1 MGDFYTHVVAIDDDS
16 IGTAPEST
24 GVRRV
29 GDSVS
34 SFLQVESG
42 ASRRVTDARRGGF
55 TDGEI
60 HKVACSLCSMSRGSR
75 RASLAKM
82 SAPLRRR
89 LLAEG
94 KRIQSVVADSFI
106 EYTPEVCWAINDIIE
121 NDSSAGYDILKS
133 KYRSLPPEVKTF
145 YDEFLK
151 NRYSPAAVRAQ
162 EMLGPYRLVQD
173 DARVEAFLEGGS
185 AQEGALDDV
194 VEAASVSGE
203 ELYDT
208 TQEKLDEL
216 GERAQSAAMTF
227 IEEVSNIYEEG
238 IADVVSA
245 QTLATAEEATE
256 DVLAAPVPE
265 EDVAALPDPNV
276 DDVDAGASSEV
287 QDSASSSSKPVADDD
302 EEDDDSVLS
311 DNVHTLE
318 VFFRSDL
325 EKSFSDSD
333 LAANFGLSVA
343 VERKFFDLVSGVY
356 RFFESLSA
364 IDASKFSVKDVSWR
378 CFEILTNVQGSFV
391 TTGYGFRLGDDL
403 VELQLFPNDRLSSL
417 TYKAEGSRA
426 KIPNL
431 YFASLDTTNTIR
443 TALLKVLDDVGLD
456 ADEASLL
463 KSSARDLLSSVVSDS
478 DLSPSPATSSIQ
490 AAPVVEGAS
499 SQAVPSVPVNV
510 GTAVQVSYLGNVYSG
525 VITSVGNGVAVIEG
539 LPFEYFSLRQAEGAF
554 TGSDDD
560 VTFALADVIPV
571 QIIEETSVAPS
582 TNDAEVIM
590 ASEDVV
596 EGDDAPASA
605 PDAIPVMEDEIIE
618 DSASEES
625 SKLMG
630 RILNAYLDRGA
641 ADEFDVYLTDDKSG
655 GPRLHIECDDDSLHA
670 SIFYRGNRGW
680 NKVYTFESDD
690 AAIEAVEELTDDVLA
705 KLPGVMAE
713 PVDASALLFDS
724 VRDDVDPAVVS
735 EFESVVG
742 PEILDDVAPL
752 IHVVHTTED
761 DVVRRSVWSSLKSI
775 AEDIILDFGDTL
787 NGLSVGDI
795 LSIFNSHK
803 FSMPWGT
810 VVDSVVSDAAVNFTV
825 DQIMTALR
833 NEVDIANADDSV
845 SIVFDDGDGLGDVF
859 VFTTP
864 SGSVV
869 VDAAEAVAY
878 LSDHLAEFKD
888 AISNSYDDIS
898 KALASAGFPT
908 GEVPVEDAEGD
919 VSTEVVV
926 EDAPHAVGESSD
938 PAAIAWDAVAL
949 VLKDWGLAN
958 CFTLAQMPDQTHL
971 VSAAEAL
978 ASALSSDTRLE
989 TRLDASVP
997 RILCKD
1003 QRFIDIKADGV
1014 YVGTTLFVYQTADD
1028 AIVTFASSM
1037 SNAAVQLA
1045 HKIYDTAVAA
1055 VAAEAAKAEAEAEVA
1070 NELSEEEEI
1079 ALLQDSLETVRSK
1092 ADWKD
1097 RPWAQHASFLQKYP
1111 RLRMVIDD
1119 ESILSDAAKQEVL
1132 RSIENE
1138 ISEALKSKNILI
1150 EDSASL
1156 AIDPD
1161 KVKDSAPNTL
1171 DIPHTASTY
1180 HRVRNTRKVLDSV
1193 LSVASEIMGERI
1205 SAANYKSLCKSS
1217 SKAAKAKVQR
1227 VVDTAVVMNELDLI
1241 CPDLYKRK
1249 LTDSYWV
1256 CDNAS
1261 HVSDSFKLDAA
1272 FAAGHGCLVSN
1283 APLDADVVADR
1294 EVSSFKL
1301 KNGSELHVVLI

>member
-185 AQEGALDDV
+185 TQEGALDEV
-194 VEAASVSGE
+194 IEEASVSGE
-203 ELYDT
+203 ELYET

-238 IADVVSA
+238 ISDVVSA
-245 QTLATAEEATE
+245 QTLASAEEATE
-256 DVLAAPVPE
+256 DVLEAPIPE
-265 EDVAALPDPNV
+265 EDVDALPDPNV
-276 DDVDAGASSEV
+276 DDTDAGASSEV
-287 QDSASSSSKPVADDD
+287 QDSAASPEFVVHGTIDPVDDPDWESKSKATDWDAVDIARYVQRQEFLGPLGKKDAKGRDLYGLRYYSPNGRNSSVAELIFKDYSRLLDHAKTASSSKPVADDID
-302 EEDDDSVLS
+302 
-311 DNVHTLE
+311 
-318 VFFRSDL
+318 
-325 EKSFSDSD
+325 D
-333 LAANFGLSVA
+333 LALAS
-343 VERKFFDLVSGVY
+343 E
-356 RFFESLSA
+356 LSA
-364 IDASKFSVKDVSWR
+364 
-378 CFEILTNVQGSFV
+378 QP
-391 TTGYGFRLGDDL
+391 
-403 VELQLFPNDRLSSL
+403 Q
-417 TYKAEGSRA
+417 
-426 KIPNL
+426 
-431 YFASLDTTNTIR
+431 
-443 TALLKVLDDVGLD
+443 
-456 ADEASLL
+456 
-463 KSSARDLLSSVVSDS
+463 
-478 DLSPSPATSSIQ
+478 PAAQ
-490 AAPVVEGAS
+490 AAPVVEGAM

-510 GTAVQVSYLGNVYSG
+510 GTTVQVSYLGNVYSG

-571 QIIEETSVAPS
+571 QVVEEASVAPS
-582 TNDAEVIM
+582 SNDADVIM
-590 ASEDVV
+590 ASEGVV
-596 EGDDAPASA
+596 EGDDVPTSASEE
-605 PDAIPVMEDEIIE
+605 IQVTEDEIIE

-655 GPRLHIECDDDSLHA
+655 GPRLHIECGDDSLHA

-680 NKVYTFESDD
+680 NKVYMFESDD

-705 KLPGVMAE
+705 KLPGVMVE

-742 PEILDDVAPL
+742 PEILNDVAPL

-803 FSMPWGT
+803 FSTPWGT
-810 VVDSVVSDAAVNFTV
+810 VVDSAVSDAAVNFTV
-825 DQIMTALR
+825 DQIMTALV
-833 NEVDIANADDSV
+833 EGVDIANEDDSV
-845 SIVFDDGDGLGDVF
+845 SIIYDPGAGLGATF
-859 VFTTP
+859 VFSTP

-869 VDAAEAVAY
+869 RRSWAAVAY

-898 KALASAGFPT
+898 KALASAGSPT

-926 EDAPHAVGESSD
+926 EDAPHAVGETSD
-938 PAAIAWDAVAL
+938 PADIDWAAVAS
-949 VLKDWGLAN
+949 VLEDWGLAN
-958 CFTLAQMPDQTHL
+958 CFTLAQTPDQSHL

-978 ASALSSDTRLE
+978 ASTLSSDTRLE

-1028 AIVTFASSM
+1028 AIATFASTM

-1045 HKIYDTAVAA
+1045 HKIYDTAVFD
-1055 VAAEAAKAEAEAEVA
+1055 VAAEVA

-1261 HVSDSFKLDAA
+1261 RVSDSFKLDAS

>member
-185 AQEGALDDV
+185 TQEGALDEV
-194 VEAASVSGE
+194 IEAASVSGE
-203 ELYDT
+203 ELYET

-245 QTLATAEEATE
+245 QTLASAEEATE
-256 DVLAAPVPE
+256 DVLEAPIPE
-265 EDVAALPDPNV
+265 EDVDALPDPNV
-276 DDVDAGASSEV
+276 DDTDAGASSEV
-287 QDSASSSSKPVADDD
+287 QDSAASPEFVVHGTIDPVDDPDWASKSKATNWDIVDLASYTQRQEFLGSLGKKDAKGRDLYGLRYYSPNGRNSSVAELIFEDYSRLLDRAKAASSSKPVADDVD
-302 EEDDDSVLS
+302 
-311 DNVHTLE
+311 
-318 VFFRSDL
+318 
-325 EKSFSDSD
+325 
-333 LAANFGLSVA
+333 GLV
-343 VERKFFDLVSGVY
+343 LVS
-356 RFFESLSA
+356 ELSA
-364 IDASKFSVKDVSWR
+364 QP
-378 CFEILTNVQGSFV
+378 L
-391 TTGYGFRLGDDL
+391 
-403 VELQLFPNDRLSSL
+403 
-417 TYKAEGSRA
+417 
-426 KIPNL
+426 
-431 YFASLDTTNTIR
+431 
-443 TALLKVLDDVGLD
+443 
-456 ADEASLL
+456 
-463 KSSARDLLSSVVSDS
+463 
-478 DLSPSPATSSIQ
+478 PAAQ
-490 AAPVVEGAS
+490 AAPVVEGAM

-510 GTAVQVSYLGNVYSG
+510 GTAVQVSYLGNVYPG

-571 QIIEETSVAPS
+571 QIVEETSVAPS
-582 TNDAEVIM
+582 SNDAEVIM

-596 EGDDAPASA
+596 EGDEVPTSASEE
-605 PDAIPVMEDEIIE
+605 IQVTEDEIIE

-641 ADEFDVYLTDDKSG
+641 AGEFDVYLTDDKSG
-655 GPRLHIECDDDSLHA
+655 GPRLHIECGDDSLHA
-670 SIFYRGNRGW
+670 SIFYHGNRGW

-705 KLPGVMAE
+705 KLPGVMSE

-724 VRDDVDPAVVS
+724 VCDDVDPAVVS

-742 PEILDDVAPL
+742 PEILNDVAPL

-803 FSMPWGT
+803 FSTPWGT
-810 VVDSVVSDAAVNFTV
+810 VVDSAVSDAAVNFTV
-825 DQIMTALR
+825 DQIMTALV
-833 NEVDIANADDSV
+833 EGVDIANEDDSV
-845 SIVFDDGDGLGDVF
+845 SIIYDPGAGLGATF
-859 VFTTP
+859 VFSTP

-869 VDAAEAVAY
+869 RRSWAAVAY

-898 KALASAGFPT
+898 KALASAGSPT

-926 EDAPHAVGESSD
+926 EDAPHAVGETSD
-938 PAAIAWDAVAL
+938 PAAIDWSAVAL

-958 CFTLAQMPDQTHL
+958 CFTLAQTPDQTHL

-1045 HKIYDTAVAA
+1045 HKIYDATATAI
-1055 VAAEAAKAEAEAEVA
+1055 AAEVV
-1070 NELSEEEEI
+1070 NDLSEEEEI

-1261 HVSDSFKLDAA
+1261 RVSDSFKLNAS

-1301 KNGSELHVVLI
+1301 KNGSELHVVLV

>member
-185 AQEGALDDV
+185 TQEGALDEV
-194 VEAASVSGE
+194 IEEASVSGE
-203 ELYDT
+203 ELYET

-238 IADVVSA
+238 ISDVVSA
-245 QTLATAEEATE
+245 QTLASAEEAAE
-256 DVLAAPVPE
+256 DVLEAPIPE
-265 EDVAALPDPNV
+265 EDVDALPDPNV
-276 DDVDAGASSEV
+276 DDTDAGASSEV
-287 QDSASSSSKPVADDD
+287 QDSAASSSKPVADDD
-302 EEDDDSVLS
+302 DDEWDDSVLS
-311 DNVHTLE
+311 DNVHILE

-333 LAANFGLSVA
+333 LATNFGLSTA
-343 VERKFFDLVSGVY
+343 VEHKFFDLVSGVY

-364 IDASKFSVKDVSWR
+364 IDDSKFSVEDVSWR
-378 CFEILTNVQGSFV
+378 CFEILTNVRGSFV
-391 TTGYGFRLGDDL
+391 TTGYGFRLEDDL

-431 YFASLDTTNTIR
+431 YFASLDTTNAIR

-478 DLSPSPATSSIQ
+478 DLSPTPAASSIQ

-510 GTAVQVSYLGNVYSG
+510 GTAVQVSYFGNVYSG
-525 VITSVGNGVAVIEG
+525 VITSVGDGVAVIEG

-571 QIIEETSVAPS
+571 QIVEEMSVAPS
-582 TNDAEVIM
+582 SNDADVIM

-596 EGDDAPASA
+596 EGDDAPAGA
-605 PDAIPVMEDEIIE
+605 PEEIEVTEDEIIE
-618 DSASEES
+618 DSVTEES

-655 GPRLHIECDDDSLHA
+655 GPRLHIECGDDSLHA

-724 VRDDVDPAVVS
+724 VRDDADPAVVS

-742 PEILDDVAPL
+742 PEILNDVAPL

-803 FSMPWGT
+803 FSTPWGT
-810 VVDSVVSDAAVNFTV
+810 VVDSAVSDAAVNFTV

-833 NEVDIANADDSV
+833 NGVDIANADDSV

-859 VFTTP
+859 VFTLP

-869 VDAAEAVAY
+869 KDGAEAVAY

-888 AISNSYDDIS
+888 AISKSDDDIS
-898 KALASAGFPT
+898 KALASAGSPT
-908 GEVPVEDAEGD
+908 GEVPMEDAEGD

-926 EDAPHAVGESSD
+926 EDAPNAVGETSD
-938 PAAIAWDAVAL
+938 PAAIDWSAVAL

-958 CFTLAQMPDQTHL
+958 CFTLAQTPDQTHL

-1045 HKIYDTAVAA
+1045 HKIYDATATATD
-1055 VAAEAAKAEAEAEVA
+1055 VAAEVV
-1070 NELSEEEEI
+1070 NDLSEEEEI

-1261 HVSDSFKLDAA
+1261 RVSDSFKLNAS

-1301 KNGSELHVVLI
+1301 KNGSELHVVLV

>member
-185 AQEGALDDV
+185 TQEGALDEV
-194 VEAASVSGE
+194 IEEASVSGE
-203 ELYDT
+203 ELYET

-238 IADVVSA
+238 ISDVVSA
-245 QTLATAEEATE
+245 QTLASAEEATE
-256 DVLAAPVPE
+256 DVLEAPIPE
-265 EDVAALPDPNV
+265 EDVDALPDPNV
-276 DDVDAGASSEV
+276 DDTDAGASSEV
-287 QDSASSSSKPVADDD
+287 QDSAASPEFVVHGTIDPVDDPDWESKSKATDWDAVDIARYVQRQEFLGPLGKKDAKGRDLYGLRYYSPNGRNSSVAELIFKDYSRLLDHAKTASSSKPVADDID
-302 EEDDDSVLS
+302 
-311 DNVHTLE
+311 
-318 VFFRSDL
+318 
-325 EKSFSDSD
+325 D
-333 LAANFGLSVA
+333 LALAS
-343 VERKFFDLVSGVY
+343 E
-356 RFFESLSA
+356 LSA
-364 IDASKFSVKDVSWR
+364 
-378 CFEILTNVQGSFV
+378 QP
-391 TTGYGFRLGDDL
+391 
-403 VELQLFPNDRLSSL
+403 Q
-417 TYKAEGSRA
+417 
-426 KIPNL
+426 
-431 YFASLDTTNTIR
+431 
-443 TALLKVLDDVGLD
+443 
-456 ADEASLL
+456 
-463 KSSARDLLSSVVSDS
+463 
-478 DLSPSPATSSIQ
+478 PAAQAIQ

-510 GTAVQVSYLGNVYSG
+510 GTAVQVSYLGNVYPG

-582 TNDAEVIM
+582 SNDADVIM

-596 EGDDAPASA
+596 EGDDVPTSA
-605 PDAIPVMEDEIIE
+605 PEEIQATEDVIIE

-655 GPRLHIECDDDSLHA
+655 GPRLHIECGDDSLYA
-670 SIFYRGNRGW
+670 SIFHRGNRGW

-690 AAIEAVEELTDDVLA
+690 AAIAAVEELTDDVLA

-742 PEILDDVAPL
+742 PEILNDVAPL

-787 NGLSVGDI
+787 GGLSVGDI

-803 FSMPWGT
+803 FSTPWGA
-810 VVDSVVSDAAVNFTV
+810 VVDSAVSDAAVNFTV

-833 NEVDIANADDSV
+833 NGVDIANADDSV

-869 VDAAEAVAY
+869 KDGSEAVAY

-898 KALASAGFPT
+898 KALASAGSPT

-919 VSTEVVV
+919 VSPEVVV
-926 EDAPHAVGESSD
+926 EDAPHAVDETSD
-938 PAAIAWDAVAL
+938 PAAIDWGAVAL

-958 CFTLAQMPDQTHL
+958 CFTLAQTPDQTHL
-971 VSAAEAL
+971 VSAAEVL

-1028 AIVTFASSM
+1028 AIATFASTM

-1045 HKIYDTAVAA
+1045 HKIYDATASD
-1055 VAAEAAKAEAEAEVA
+1055 VAAEVVP
-1070 NELSEEEEI
+1070 ELSEEEEI

-1261 HVSDSFKLDAA
+1261 RVSDSFKLDAS

>member
-60 HKVACSLCSMSRGSR
+60 HKGACSLCSMSRGSR
-75 RASLAKM
+75 RASLARM

-185 AQEGALDDV
+185 TQEGALDEV
-194 VEAASVSGE
+194 IEAASVSGE
-203 ELYDT
+203 ELYET

-245 QTLATAEEATE
+245 QTLASAEEATE
-256 DVLAAPVPE
+256 DVLEAPIPE
-265 EDVAALPDPNV
+265 EDVDALPDPNV
-276 DDVDAGASSEV
+276 DDTDAGASSEV
-287 QDSASSSSKPVADDD
+287 QDSAASPEFVVHGTIDPVDDPDWESKSKATDWDAVDIARYVQRQEFLGPLGKKDAKGRDLYGLRYYSPNGRNSSVAELIFKDYSRLLDHAKTASSSKPVADDID
-302 EEDDDSVLS
+302 
-311 DNVHTLE
+311 
-318 VFFRSDL
+318 
-325 EKSFSDSD
+325 D
-333 LAANFGLSVA
+333 LALAS
-343 VERKFFDLVSGVY
+343 E
-356 RFFESLSA
+356 LSA
-364 IDASKFSVKDVSWR
+364 
-378 CFEILTNVQGSFV
+378 QP
-391 TTGYGFRLGDDL
+391 
-403 VELQLFPNDRLSSL
+403 Q
-417 TYKAEGSRA
+417 
-426 KIPNL
+426 
-431 YFASLDTTNTIR
+431 
-443 TALLKVLDDVGLD
+443 
-456 ADEASLL
+456 
-463 KSSARDLLSSVVSDS
+463 
-478 DLSPSPATSSIQ
+478 PAAQAIQ

-510 GTAVQVSYLGNVYSG
+510 GTAVQVSYLGNVYPG

-582 TNDAEVIM
+582 SNDADVIM

-596 EGDDAPASA
+596 EGDDVPTSA
-605 PDAIPVMEDEIIE
+605 PEEIQATEDVIIE

-655 GPRLHIECDDDSLHA
+655 GPRLHIECGDDSLYA
-670 SIFYRGNRGW
+670 SIFHRGNRGW

-690 AAIEAVEELTDDVLA
+690 AAIAAVEELTDDVLA

-742 PEILDDVAPL
+742 PEILNDVAPL

-787 NGLSVGDI
+787 GGLSVGDI

-803 FSMPWGT
+803 FSTPWGA
-810 VVDSVVSDAAVNFTV
+810 VVDSAVSDAAVNFTV

-833 NEVDIANADDSV
+833 NGVDIANADDSV

-869 VDAAEAVAY
+869 KDGSEAVAY

-898 KALASAGFPT
+898 KALASAGSPT
-908 GEVPVEDAEGD
+908 GEVPMEDAEGD

-926 EDAPHAVGESSD
+926 EDASHAVDETSD
-938 PAAIAWDAVAL
+938 PAAIDWAAVAS
-949 VLKDWGLAN
+949 VLEGWGLAN
-958 CFTLAQMPDQTHL
+958 CFTLAQTPDQTHL

-1028 AIVTFASSM
+1028 AIATFASTM

-1045 HKIYDTAVAA
+1045 HKIYDATASDVA
-1055 VAAEAAKAEAEAEVA
+1055 AEVA

-1261 HVSDSFKLDAA
+1261 RVSDSFKLDAA

-1301 KNGSELHVVLI
+1301 KNGSELHVGLV

>member
-185 AQEGALDDV
+185 TQEGALDEV
-194 VEAASVSGE
+194 IEAASVSGE
-203 ELYDT
+203 ELYET

-245 QTLATAEEATE
+245 QTLASAEEATE
-256 DVLAAPVPE
+256 DVLEAPIPE
-265 EDVAALPDPNV
+265 EDVDALPDPNV
-276 DDVDAGASSEV
+276 DDTDAGASSEV
-287 QDSASSSSKPVADDD
+287 QDSAASPEFVVHGTIDPVDDPDWASKSKATNWDIVDLASYTQRQEFLGSLGKKDAKGRDLYGLRYYSPNGRNSSVAELIFEDYSRLLDRAKAASSSKPVADDVD
-302 EEDDDSVLS
+302 GLVLAS
-311 DNVHTLE
+311 E
-318 VFFRSDL
+318 
-325 EKSFSDSD
+325 
-333 LAANFGLSVA
+333 
-343 VERKFFDLVSGVY
+343 
-356 RFFESLSA
+356 LSA
-364 IDASKFSVKDVSWR
+364 QP
-378 CFEILTNVQGSFV
+378 L
-391 TTGYGFRLGDDL
+391 
-403 VELQLFPNDRLSSL
+403 
-417 TYKAEGSRA
+417 
-426 KIPNL
+426 
-431 YFASLDTTNTIR
+431 
-443 TALLKVLDDVGLD
+443 
-456 ADEASLL
+456 
-463 KSSARDLLSSVVSDS
+463 
-478 DLSPSPATSSIQ
+478 PAAQ
-490 AAPVVEGAS
+490 AAPVVEGAM

-510 GTAVQVSYLGNVYSG
+510 GTAVQVSYLGNVYPG

-571 QIIEETSVAPS
+571 QIVEETSVAPS
-582 TNDAEVIM
+582 SNDAEVIM

-596 EGDDAPASA
+596 EGDEVPTSASEE
-605 PDAIPVMEDEIIE
+605 IQVTEDEIIE

-655 GPRLHIECDDDSLHA
+655 GPRLHIECGDDSLHA
-670 SIFYRGNRGW
+670 SIFYHGNRGW

-705 KLPGVMAE
+705 KLPGVMSE

-735 EFESVVG
+735 EFVSVVG
-742 PEILDDVAPL
+742 PEILNDVAPL

-787 NGLSVGDI
+787 GGLSVGDI

-803 FSMPWGT
+803 FSTPWGA
-810 VVDSVVSDAAVNFTV
+810 VVDSAVSDAAVNFTV

-833 NEVDIANADDSV
+833 NGVDIANADDSV

-869 VDAAEAVAY
+869 KDGSEAVAY

-898 KALASAGFPT
+898 KALASAGSPT

-919 VSTEVVV
+919 VSPEVVV
-926 EDAPHAVGESSD
+926 EDAPHAVDETSD
-938 PAAIAWDAVAL
+938 PAAIDWGAVAL

-958 CFTLAQMPDQTHL
+958 CFTLAQTPDQTHL

-1028 AIVTFASSM
+1028 AIVTFASTM
-1037 SNAAVQLA
+1037 SNAAIQLA
-1045 HKIYDTAVAA
+1045 HKIYDATASDV
-1055 VAAEAAKAEAEAEVA
+1055 VAEVA

-1301 KNGSELHVVLI
+1301 KNGSELHVVLV

>member
-1 MGDFYTHVVAIDDDS
+1 MRCFCLNDLFVMGDFYTHVVAIDDDS

-151 NRYSPAAVRAQ
+151 NRYSPAAVHAQ

-185 AQEGALDDV
+185 TQEGALDEV
-194 VEAASVSGE
+194 IEEASVSGE
-203 ELYDT
+203 ELYET

-245 QTLATAEEATE
+245 QTLASAEEATE
-256 DVLAAPVPE
+256 DVLEVPVPE
-265 EDVAALPDPNV
+265 EDVDALPDPNV
-276 DDVDAGASSEV
+276 DDTDAGASSEV
-287 QDSASSSSKPVADDD
+287 QDSAASPEFVVHGTIDPVDDPDWESKSKAINWDVVDLASYTQRREFLGPLGKKDAKGRDLYGLRYYSPNGRNSSVAELIFKDYSRLLDHAKTASSSKPVADDID
-302 EEDDDSVLS
+302 
-311 DNVHTLE
+311 
-318 VFFRSDL
+318 
-325 EKSFSDSD
+325 D
-333 LAANFGLSVA
+333 LALAS
-343 VERKFFDLVSGVY
+343 E
-356 RFFESLSA
+356 LSA
-364 IDASKFSVKDVSWR
+364 
-378 CFEILTNVQGSFV
+378 QP
-391 TTGYGFRLGDDL
+391 
-403 VELQLFPNDRLSSL
+403 Q
-417 TYKAEGSRA
+417 
-426 KIPNL
+426 
-431 YFASLDTTNTIR
+431 
-443 TALLKVLDDVGLD
+443 
-456 ADEASLL
+456 
-463 KSSARDLLSSVVSDS
+463 
-478 DLSPSPATSSIQ
+478 PAAQ
-490 AAPVVEGAS
+490 AAPVVEGAM

-510 GTAVQVSYLGNVYSG
+510 GTTVQVSYLGNVYSG

-560 VTFALADVIPV
+560 VTFALADVVPV
-571 QIIEETSVAPS
+571 QIVEETSVAPS
-582 TNDAEVIM
+582 SNDADVIM

-596 EGDDAPASA
+596 EGDDAPISA
-605 PDAIPVMEDEIIE
+605 PEETQVTEDEIIE

-655 GPRLHIECDDDSLHA
+655 GPRLHIVCGDDSLHA

-742 PEILDDVAPL
+742 PEILNDVAPL

-787 NGLSVGDI
+787 GGLSVGDI

-803 FSMPWGT
+803 FSTPWGT
-810 VVDSVVSDAAVNFTV
+810 VVDSAVSDAAVNFTV

-833 NEVDIANADDSV
+833 NGVDIANADDSV

-869 VDAAEAVAY
+869 KDGSEAVAY

-898 KALASAGFPT
+898 KALASAGSPT

-919 VSTEVVV
+919 VSPEVVV
-926 EDAPHAVGESSD
+926 EDAPHAVDETSD
-938 PAAIAWDAVAL
+938 PAAIDWGAVAL

-958 CFTLAQMPDQTHL
+958 CFTLAQTPDQTHL

-1045 HKIYDTAVAA
+1045 HKIYDATATASDVA
-1055 VAAEAAKAEAEAEVA
+1055 AEVA

-1205 SAANYKSLCKSS
+1205 SVANYKSLCKSS

-1261 HVSDSFKLDAA
+1261 RVSDSFKLDAS

-1283 APLDADVVADR
+1283 VPLDADVVADR

-1301 KNGSELHVVLI
+1301 KNGSELHVVLV

>member
-185 AQEGALDDV
+185 TQEGALDEV
-194 VEAASVSGE
+194 IEAASVSGE
-203 ELYDT
+203 ELYET

-245 QTLATAEEATE
+245 QTLASAEEATE
-256 DVLAAPVPE
+256 DVLEAPIPE
-265 EDVAALPDPNV
+265 EDVDALPDPNV
-276 DDVDAGASSEV
+276 DDTDAGASSEV
-287 QDSASSSSKPVADDD
+287 QDSAASPEFVVHGTIDPVDDPDWASKSKATNWDIVDLASYTQRQEFLGSLGKKDAKGRDLYGLRYYSPNGRNSSVAELIFEDYSRLLDRAKAASSSKPVADDVD
-302 EEDDDSVLS
+302 GLVLAS
-311 DNVHTLE
+311 E
-318 VFFRSDL
+318 
-325 EKSFSDSD
+325 
-333 LAANFGLSVA
+333 
-343 VERKFFDLVSGVY
+343 
-356 RFFESLSA
+356 LSA
-364 IDASKFSVKDVSWR
+364 QP
-378 CFEILTNVQGSFV
+378 L
-391 TTGYGFRLGDDL
+391 
-403 VELQLFPNDRLSSL
+403 
-417 TYKAEGSRA
+417 
-426 KIPNL
+426 
-431 YFASLDTTNTIR
+431 
-443 TALLKVLDDVGLD
+443 
-456 ADEASLL
+456 
-463 KSSARDLLSSVVSDS
+463 
-478 DLSPSPATSSIQ
+478 PAAQ
-490 AAPVVEGAS
+490 AAPVVEGAM

-510 GTAVQVSYLGNVYSG
+510 GTAVQVSYLGNVYPG

-571 QIIEETSVAPS
+571 QIVEETSVAPS
-582 TNDAEVIM
+582 SNDAEVIM

-596 EGDDAPASA
+596 EGDEVPTSASEE
-605 PDAIPVMEDEIIE
+605 IQVTEDEIIE

-655 GPRLHIECDDDSLHA
+655 GPRLHIECGDDSLHA
-670 SIFYRGNRGW
+670 SIFYHGNRGW

-705 KLPGVMAE
+705 KLPGVMSE

-742 PEILDDVAPL
+742 PEILNDVAPL

-775 AEDIILDFGDTL
+775 AEDIILDFGATL

-803 FSMPWGT
+803 FSTPWGT
-810 VVDSVVSDAAVNFTV
+810 VVDSAVSDAAVNFTV
-825 DQIMTALR
+825 DQIMTALI
-833 NEVDIANADDSV
+833 EGVDIANEDDSV
-845 SIVFDDGDGLGDVF
+845 SIIYDPGAGLGATF
-859 VFTTP
+859 VFSTP

-869 VDAAEAVAY
+869 RRSWAAVAY

-898 KALASAGFPT
+898 KALASAGSPT
-908 GEVPVEDAEGD
+908 GEVPMEDAEGD

-926 EDAPHAVGESSD
+926 EGASHAVDETSD
-938 PAAIAWDAVAL
+938 PAAIDWAAVAS
-949 VLKDWGLAN
+949 VLEGWGLAN
-958 CFTLAQMPDQTHL
+958 CFTLAQTPDQTHL

-1014 YVGTTLFVYQTADD
+1014 YVGNTLFVYQTADD
-1028 AIVTFASSM
+1028 AIATFASTM

-1045 HKIYDTAVAA
+1045 HKIYDATASDVA
-1055 VAAEAAKAEAEAEVA
+1055 AEVA

-1301 KNGSELHVVLI
+1301 KNGSELHVVLV

>member
-185 AQEGALDDV
+185 TQEGALDEV
-194 VEAASVSGE
+194 IEAASVSGE
-203 ELYDT
+203 ELYET

-245 QTLATAEEATE
+245 QTLASAEEATE
-256 DVLAAPVPE
+256 DVLEAPIPE
-265 EDVAALPDPNV
+265 EDVDALPDPNV
-276 DDVDAGASSEV
+276 DDTDAGASSEV
-287 QDSASSSSKPVADDD
+287 QDSAASPEFVVHGTIDPVDDPDWASKSKATNWDIVDLASYTQRQEFLGSLGKKDAKGRDLYGLRYYSPNGRNSSVTELIFEDYSRLLDRAKAASSSKPVADDVD
-302 EEDDDSVLS
+302 GLVLAS
-311 DNVHTLE
+311 E
-318 VFFRSDL
+318 
-325 EKSFSDSD
+325 
-333 LAANFGLSVA
+333 
-343 VERKFFDLVSGVY
+343 
-356 RFFESLSA
+356 LSA
-364 IDASKFSVKDVSWR
+364 QP
-378 CFEILTNVQGSFV
+378 L
-391 TTGYGFRLGDDL
+391 
-403 VELQLFPNDRLSSL
+403 
-417 TYKAEGSRA
+417 
-426 KIPNL
+426 
-431 YFASLDTTNTIR
+431 
-443 TALLKVLDDVGLD
+443 
-456 ADEASLL
+456 
-463 KSSARDLLSSVVSDS
+463 
-478 DLSPSPATSSIQ
+478 PAAQ
-490 AAPVVEGAS
+490 AAPVVEGAM

-510 GTAVQVSYLGNVYSG
+510 GTAVQVSYLGNVYPG

-571 QIIEETSVAPS
+571 QIVEETSVAPS
-582 TNDAEVIM
+582 SNDAEVIM

-596 EGDDAPASA
+596 EGDEVPTSASEE
-605 PDAIPVMEDEIIE
+605 IQVTEDEIIE

-655 GPRLHIECDDDSLHA
+655 GPRLHIECGDDSLHA
-670 SIFYRGNRGW
+670 SIFYHGNRGW

-705 KLPGVMAE
+705 KLPGVMSE

-724 VRDDVDPAVVS
+724 VCDDVDPAVVS

-742 PEILDDVAPL
+742 PEILNDVAPL

-803 FSMPWGT
+803 FSTPWGT
-810 VVDSVVSDAAVNFTV
+810 VVDSAVSDAAVNFTV
-825 DQIMTALR
+825 DQIMTALV
-833 NEVDIANADDSV
+833 EGVDIANEDDSV
-845 SIVFDDGDGLGDVF
+845 SIIYDPGAGLGATF
-859 VFTTP
+859 VFSTP

-869 VDAAEAVAY
+869 RRSWAAVAY

-898 KALASAGFPT
+898 KALASAGSPT

-926 EDAPHAVGESSD
+926 EDAPHAVGETSD
-938 PAAIAWDAVAL
+938 PAAIDWSAVAL

-958 CFTLAQMPDQTHL
+958 CFTLAQTPDQTHL

-1045 HKIYDTAVAA
+1045 HKIYDATATATD
-1055 VAAEAAKAEAEAEVA
+1055 VAAEVV
-1070 NELSEEEEI
+1070 NDLSEEEEI

-1227 VVDTAVVMNELDLI
+1227 VVDSAVVMNELDLI

-1261 HVSDSFKLDAA
+1261 RVSDSFKLNAS

-1301 KNGSELHVVLI
+1301 KNGSELHVVLV

>member
-185 AQEGALDDV
+185 TQEGALDEV
-194 VEAASVSGE
+194 IEAASVSGE
-203 ELYDT
+203 ELYET

-245 QTLATAEEATE
+245 QTLASAEEATE
-256 DVLAAPVPE
+256 DVLEAPIPE
-265 EDVAALPDPNV
+265 EDVDALPDPNV
-276 DDVDAGASSEV
+276 DDTDAGASSEV
-287 QDSASSSSKPVADDD
+287 QDSAASPEFVVHGTIDPVDDPDWASKSKATNWDIVDLASYTQRQEFLGSLGKKDAKGRDLYGLRYYSPNGRNSSVAELIFEDYSRLLDRAKAASSSKPVADDVD
-302 EEDDDSVLS
+302 GLVLAS
-311 DNVHTLE
+311 E
-318 VFFRSDL
+318 
-325 EKSFSDSD
+325 
-333 LAANFGLSVA
+333 
-343 VERKFFDLVSGVY
+343 
-356 RFFESLSA
+356 LSA
-364 IDASKFSVKDVSWR
+364 QP
-378 CFEILTNVQGSFV
+378 L
-391 TTGYGFRLGDDL
+391 
-403 VELQLFPNDRLSSL
+403 
-417 TYKAEGSRA
+417 
-426 KIPNL
+426 
-431 YFASLDTTNTIR
+431 
-443 TALLKVLDDVGLD
+443 
-456 ADEASLL
+456 
-463 KSSARDLLSSVVSDS
+463 
-478 DLSPSPATSSIQ
+478 PAAQ
-490 AAPVVEGAS
+490 AAPVVEGAM

-510 GTAVQVSYLGNVYSG
+510 GTAVQVSYLGNVYPG

-571 QIIEETSVAPS
+571 QIVEETSVAPS
-582 TNDAEVIM
+582 SNDAEVIM

-596 EGDDAPASA
+596 EGDEVPTSASEE
-605 PDAIPVMEDEIIE
+605 IQVTEDEIIE

-655 GPRLHIECDDDSLHA
+655 GPRLHIECGDDSLHA
-670 SIFYRGNRGW
+670 SIFYHGNRGW

-705 KLPGVMAE
+705 KLPGVMSE

-724 VRDDVDPAVVS
+724 VCDDVDPAVVS

-742 PEILDDVAPL
+742 PEILNDVAPL

-803 FSMPWGT
+803 FSTPWGT
-810 VVDSVVSDAAVNFTV
+810 VVDSAVSDAAVNFTV
-825 DQIMTALR
+825 DQIMTALV
-833 NEVDIANADDSV
+833 EGVDIANEDDSV
-845 SIVFDDGDGLGDVF
+845 SIIYDPGAGLGATF
-859 VFTTP
+859 VFSTP

-869 VDAAEAVAY
+869 RRSWAAVAY

-898 KALASAGFPT
+898 KALASAGSPT

-926 EDAPHAVGESSD
+926 EDAPHAAGETSD
-938 PAAIAWDAVAL
+938 PAAIDWSAVAL

-958 CFTLAQMPDQTHL
+958 CFTLAQTPDQTHL

-997 RILCKD
+997 RILCKN

-1045 HKIYDTAVAA
+1045 HKIYDATATAA
-1055 VAAEAAKAEAEAEVA
+1055 DVAAEVV
-1070 NELSEEEEI
+1070 NDLSEEEEI

-1261 HVSDSFKLDAA
+1261 RVSDSFKLNAS

-1301 KNGSELHVVLI
+1301 KNGSELHVVLV

>member
-162 EMLGPYRLVQD
+162 AMLGPYRLVQD

-185 AQEGALDDV
+185 TQEGALDEV
-194 VEAASVSGE
+194 IEEASVSGE
-203 ELYDT
+203 ELYET

-238 IADVVSA
+238 ISDVVSA
-245 QTLATAEEATE
+245 QTLASAEEATE
-256 DVLAAPVPE
+256 DVLEAPIPE
-265 EDVAALPDPNV
+265 EDVDALPDPNV
-276 DDVDAGASSEV
+276 DDTDAGASSEV
-287 QDSASSSSKPVADDD
+287 QDSAASPEFVVHGTIDPGDDPDWESKSKATDWDAVDIARYVQRQEFLGPLGKKDAKGRDLYGLRYYSPNGRNSSVAELIFKDYSRLLDHAKTASSSKPVADDID
-302 EEDDDSVLS
+302 
-311 DNVHTLE
+311 
-318 VFFRSDL
+318 
-325 EKSFSDSD
+325 D
-333 LAANFGLSVA
+333 LALAS
-343 VERKFFDLVSGVY
+343 E
-356 RFFESLSA
+356 LSA
-364 IDASKFSVKDVSWR
+364 
-378 CFEILTNVQGSFV
+378 QP
-391 TTGYGFRLGDDL
+391 
-403 VELQLFPNDRLSSL
+403 Q
-417 TYKAEGSRA
+417 
-426 KIPNL
+426 
-431 YFASLDTTNTIR
+431 
-443 TALLKVLDDVGLD
+443 
-456 ADEASLL
+456 
-463 KSSARDLLSSVVSDS
+463 
-478 DLSPSPATSSIQ
+478 PAAQAIQ

-510 GTAVQVSYLGNVYSG
+510 GTAVQVSYLGNVYPG

-571 QIIEETSVAPS
+571 QVVEEASVAPS
-582 TNDAEVIM
+582 SNDADVIM

-596 EGDDAPASA
+596 EGDDVPTSASEE
-605 PDAIPVMEDEIIE
+605 IQVTEDEIIE

-655 GPRLHIECDDDSLHA
+655 GPRLHIECGDDSLHA

-680 NKVYTFESDD
+680 NKVYMFESDD

-742 PEILDDVAPL
+742 PEILNDVAPL

-787 NGLSVGDI
+787 GGLSVGDI

-803 FSMPWGT
+803 FSTPWGA
-810 VVDSVVSDAAVNFTV
+810 VVDSAVSDAAVNFTV

-833 NEVDIANADDSV
+833 NGVDIANADDSV

-869 VDAAEAVAY
+869 KDGSEAVAY

-898 KALASAGFPT
+898 KALASAGSPT

-919 VSTEVVV
+919 VSSEVVV
-926 EDAPHAVGESSD
+926 EDAPHAVGETSD
-938 PAAIAWDAVAL
+938 PAAIDWAAVAS
-949 VLKDWGLAN
+949 VLEDWGLAN
-958 CFTLAQMPDQTHL
+958 CFTLAQTSDQTHL
-971 VSAAEAL
+971 VSAAEVL

-1028 AIVTFASSM
+1028 AIATFASTM

-1045 HKIYDTAVAA
+1045 HKIYDATASD
-1055 VAAEAAKAEAEAEVA
+1055 VAAEVVP
-1070 NELSEEEEI
+1070 ELSEEEEI

-1261 HVSDSFKLDAA
+1261 HVSDSFKLDAS

-1301 KNGSELHVVLI
+1301 KNGSELHVVLV

>member
-185 AQEGALDDV
+185 TQEGALDEV
-194 VEAASVSGE
+194 VEEASVSGE
-203 ELYDT
+203 ELYET

-238 IADVVSA
+238 ISDVVSA
-245 QTLATAEEATE
+245 QTLASAEEAAE
-256 DVLAAPVPE
+256 DVLEAPIPE
-265 EDVAALPDPNV
+265 EDVDALPDPNV
-276 DDVDAGASSEV
+276 DDTDAGASSAV
-287 QDSASSSSKPVADDD
+287 QDSAASPEFVVHGTIDPVDDPDWESKSKATDWDAVDIARYVQRQEFLGPLGKKDAKGRDLYGLRYYSPNGRNSSVAELIFKDYSRLLDHAKTASSSKPVADDID
-302 EEDDDSVLS
+302 
-311 DNVHTLE
+311 
-318 VFFRSDL
+318 
-325 EKSFSDSD
+325 D
-333 LAANFGLSVA
+333 LALAS
-343 VERKFFDLVSGVY
+343 E
-356 RFFESLSA
+356 LSA
-364 IDASKFSVKDVSWR
+364 QPQPAA
-378 CFEILTNVQGSFV
+378 Q
-391 TTGYGFRLGDDL
+391 
-403 VELQLFPNDRLSSL
+403 
-417 TYKAEGSRA
+417 
-426 KIPNL
+426 
-431 YFASLDTTNTIR
+431 
-443 TALLKVLDDVGLD
+443 AL
-456 ADEASLL
+456 
-463 KSSARDLLSSVVSDS
+463 
-478 DLSPSPATSSIQ
+478 Q
-490 AAPVVEGAS
+490 AAPDVEGAS

-510 GTAVQVSYLGNVYSG
+510 GTAVQVSYFGNVYSG

-571 QIIEETSVAPS
+571 QVVEEASVAPS
-582 TNDAEVIM
+582 SNDADVIM

-596 EGDDAPASA
+596 EGDDVPTSASEE
-605 PDAIPVMEDEIIE
+605 IQVTEDEIIE

-641 ADEFDVYLTDDKSG
+641 TDEFDVYLTDDKSG
-655 GPRLHIECDDDSLHA
+655 GPRLHIECGDDSLHA
-670 SIFYRGNRGW
+670 SIFHRGNRGW

-690 AAIEAVEELTDDVLA
+690 AAIAAVEELTDDVLA

-742 PEILDDVAPL
+742 PELLNDVAPL

-787 NGLSVGDI
+787 GGLSVGDI

-803 FSMPWGT
+803 FSTPWGA
-810 VVDSVVSDAAVNFTV
+810 VVDSAVSDAAVNFTV

-833 NEVDIANADDSV
+833 NGVDIANADDSV

-869 VDAAEAVAY
+869 KDGSEAVAY

-898 KALASAGFPT
+898 KALASAGSPT

-919 VSTEVVV
+919 VSPEVVV
-926 EDAPHAVGESSD
+926 EDAPHAVDETSD
-938 PAAIAWDAVAL
+938 PAAIDWGAVAL

-958 CFTLAQMPDQTHL
+958 CFTLAQTPDQTHL

-1028 AIVTFASSM
+1028 AIATFASTM
-1037 SNAAVQLA
+1037 SNAAIQLA
-1045 HKIYDTAVAA
+1045 HKIYDATASDV
-1055 VAAEAAKAEAEAEVA
+1055 VAEVA

-1261 HVSDSFKLDAA
+1261 RVSDSFKLNAS

-1301 KNGSELHVVLI
+1301 KNGSELHVVLV

>member
-185 AQEGALDDV
+185 TQEGALDEV
-194 VEAASVSGE
+194 IEEASVSGE
-203 ELYDT
+203 ELYET

-238 IADVVSA
+238 ISDVVSA
-245 QTLATAEEATE
+245 QTLASAEEATE
-256 DVLAAPVPE
+256 DVLEAPIPE
-265 EDVAALPDPNV
+265 EDVDALPDPNV
-276 DDVDAGASSEV
+276 DDTDAGTSSEV
-287 QDSASSSSKPVADDD
+287 QDSAASPEFVVHGTIDPVDDPDWESKSKATDWDAVDIASYTQRQEFLGPLGKKDAKGRDLYGLRYYSPNGRNSSVAELIFKDYSRLLDHAKTASSSKPVADDID
-302 EEDDDSVLS
+302 
-311 DNVHTLE
+311 
-318 VFFRSDL
+318 
-325 EKSFSDSD
+325 D
-333 LAANFGLSVA
+333 LALAS
-343 VERKFFDLVSGVY
+343 E
-356 RFFESLSA
+356 LSA
-364 IDASKFSVKDVSWR
+364 
-378 CFEILTNVQGSFV
+378 QP
-391 TTGYGFRLGDDL
+391 
-403 VELQLFPNDRLSSL
+403 Q
-417 TYKAEGSRA
+417 
-426 KIPNL
+426 
-431 YFASLDTTNTIR
+431 
-443 TALLKVLDDVGLD
+443 
-456 ADEASLL
+456 
-463 KSSARDLLSSVVSDS
+463 
-478 DLSPSPATSSIQ
+478 PAAQAIQ

-510 GTAVQVSYLGNVYSG
+510 GTTVQVSYLGNVYSG

-560 VTFALADVIPV
+560 VTFALADVVPV
-571 QIIEETSVAPS
+571 QIVEETSVAPS
-582 TNDAEVIM
+582 SNDADVIM

-596 EGDDAPASA
+596 EGDDAPISA
-605 PDAIPVMEDEIIE
+605 PEETQVTEDEIIE

-655 GPRLHIECDDDSLHA
+655 GPRLHIECGDDSLYA
-670 SIFYRGNRGW
+670 SIFHRGNRGW

-690 AAIEAVEELTDDVLA
+690 AAIAAVEELTDDVLA

-742 PEILDDVAPL
+742 PEILNDVAPL

-787 NGLSVGDI
+787 GGLSVGDI

-803 FSMPWGT
+803 FSTPWGA
-810 VVDSVVSDAAVNFTV
+810 VVDSAVSDAAVNFTV

-833 NEVDIANADDSV
+833 NGVDIANADDSV

-869 VDAAEAVAY
+869 KDGSEAVAY

-898 KALASAGFPT
+898 KALASAGSPT
-908 GEVPVEDAEGD
+908 GEVSP
-919 VSTEVVV
+919 EVVV
-926 EDAPHAVGESSD
+926 EDAPHAVDETSD
-938 PAAIAWDAVAL
+938 PAAIDWGAVAL

-958 CFTLAQMPDQTHL
+958 CFTLAQTPDQTHL

-1014 YVGTTLFVYQTADD
+1014 YVGPTLFVYQTADD
-1028 AIVTFASSM
+1028 AIVTFASTM
-1037 SNAAVQLA
+1037 SNAAIQLA
-1045 HKIYDTAVAA
+1045 HKIYDATASDV
-1055 VAAEAAKAEAEAEVA
+1055 VAEVA

-1138 ISEALKSKNILI
+1138 ISAALKSKNILI

-1261 HVSDSFKLDAA
+1261 RVSDSFKLNAS

-1301 KNGSELHVVLI
+1301 KNGSELHVVLV

>member
-185 AQEGALDDV
+185 AQEGALDEV
-194 VEAASVSGE
+194 TEAASVSGE
-203 ELYDT
+203 ELYET

-245 QTLATAEEATE
+245 QTLASAEEATE
-256 DVLAAPVPE
+256 DVLEAPVPE
-265 EDVAALPDPNV
+265 EDVDALPDPNV
-276 DDVDAGASSEV
+276 DDTDAGALLEV
-287 QDSASSSSKPVADDD
+287 QDSAASPEFVVHGTIDPVDDPDWESKSKATNWDVVDLARYVQRQEFLGPLGKKDAKGRDLYGLRYYSPNGRNSSVSELIFEDYSRLLERAKAASSSKPVADDVD
-302 EEDDDSVLS
+302 TLTLASELS
-311 DNVHTLE
+311 GQPQP
-318 VFFRSDL
+318 
-325 EKSFSDSD
+325 
-333 LAANFGLSVA
+333 AAQA
-343 VERKFFDLVSGVY
+343 
-356 RFFESLSA
+356 
-364 IDASKFSVKDVSWR
+364 
-378 CFEILTNVQGSFV
+378 
-391 TTGYGFRLGDDL
+391 
-403 VELQLFPNDRLSSL
+403 
-417 TYKAEGSRA
+417 
-426 KIPNL
+426 
-431 YFASLDTTNTIR
+431 
-443 TALLKVLDDVGLD
+443 
-456 ADEASLL
+456 
-463 KSSARDLLSSVVSDS
+463 
-478 DLSPSPATSSIQ
+478 IQ

-510 GTAVQVSYLGNVYSG
+510 GTAVQVSYFGNVYSG

-571 QIIEETSVAPS
+571 QIVEETSVAPS
-582 TNDAEVIM
+582 SNDADVIM

-596 EGDDAPASA
+596 EGDDVPAGT
-605 PDAIPVMEDEIIE
+605 PQEDIQVTEDELIE

-655 GPRLHIECDDDSLHA
+655 GPRLHIECGDDSLHA

-690 AAIEAVEELTDDVLA
+690 AAIEAVEELTDDVLT

-742 PEILDDVAPL
+742 PEILNDVAPL

-803 FSMPWGT
+803 FSTPWGA
-810 VVDSVVSDAAVNFTV
+810 VVDSAVSDAAVNFTV
-825 DQIMTALR
+825 DQIMTALV
-833 NEVDIANADDSV
+833 EGVDIANEDDSV
-845 SIVFDDGDGLGDVF
+845 SIIYDPGAGLGATF
-859 VFTTP
+859 VFSTP

-869 VDAAEAVAY
+869 RRSWAAAAY

-898 KALASAGFPT
+898 KALASAGSPT

-926 EDAPHAVGESSD
+926 EDAPHAVGETSD
-938 PAAIAWDAVAL
+938 PAAIDWAAVAS
-949 VLKDWGLAN
+949 VLEDWGLAN
-958 CFTLAQMPDQTHL
+958 CFTLAQTPDQTHL
-971 VSAAEAL
+971 VSAAEVL

-1028 AIVTFASSM
+1028 AIATFASTM

-1045 HKIYDTAVAA
+1045 HKIYDATASD
-1055 VAAEAAKAEAEAEVA
+1055 VAAEVVP
-1070 NELSEEEEI
+1070 ELSEEEEI

-1217 SKAAKAKVQR
+1217 SKAAKVKVQR

-1261 HVSDSFKLDAA
+1261 RVSDSFKLDAS

-1283 APLDADVVADR
+1283 APLDADVVAVR

>member
-185 AQEGALDDV
+185 AQEGALDEV
-194 VEAASVSGE
+194 TEAASVSGE
-203 ELYDT
+203 ELYET

-245 QTLATAEEATE
+245 QTLASAEEATE
-256 DVLAAPVPE
+256 DVLEAPVPE
-265 EDVAALPDPNV
+265 EDVDALPDPNV
-276 DDVDAGASSEV
+276 DDTDAGALSEV
-287 QDSASSSSKPVADDD
+287 QDSAASPEFVVHGTIDPVDDPDWESKSKATNWDVVDLARYVQRQEFLGPLGKKDAKGRDLYGLRYYSPNGRNSSVSELIFEDYSRLLERAKAASSSKPVADDVD
-302 EEDDDSVLS
+302 TLTLASELS
-311 DNVHTLE
+311 GQPQP
-318 VFFRSDL
+318 
-325 EKSFSDSD
+325 
-333 LAANFGLSVA
+333 AAQA
-343 VERKFFDLVSGVY
+343 
-356 RFFESLSA
+356 
-364 IDASKFSVKDVSWR
+364 
-378 CFEILTNVQGSFV
+378 
-391 TTGYGFRLGDDL
+391 
-403 VELQLFPNDRLSSL
+403 
-417 TYKAEGSRA
+417 
-426 KIPNL
+426 
-431 YFASLDTTNTIR
+431 
-443 TALLKVLDDVGLD
+443 
-456 ADEASLL
+456 
-463 KSSARDLLSSVVSDS
+463 
-478 DLSPSPATSSIQ
+478 IQ

-510 GTAVQVSYLGNVYSG
+510 GTAVQVSYFGNVYSG

-571 QIIEETSVAPS
+571 QIVEETSVAPS
-582 TNDAEVIM
+582 SNDADVIM

-596 EGDDAPASA
+596 EGDDVPAGT
-605 PDAIPVMEDEIIE
+605 PQEDIQVTEDELIE

-655 GPRLHIECDDDSLHA
+655 GPRLHIECGDDSLHA

-690 AAIEAVEELTDDVLA
+690 AAIEAVEELTDDVLT

-742 PEILDDVAPL
+742 PEILNDVAPL

-803 FSMPWGT
+803 FSTPWGA
-810 VVDSVVSDAAVNFTV
+810 VVDSAVSDAAVNFTV
-825 DQIMTALR
+825 DQIMTALV
-833 NEVDIANADDSV
+833 EGVDIANEDDSV
-845 SIVFDDGDGLGDVF
+845 SIIYDPGAGLGATF
-859 VFTTP
+859 VFSTP

-869 VDAAEAVAY
+869 RRSWAAAAY

-898 KALASAGFPT
+898 KALASAGSPT

-926 EDAPHAVGESSD
+926 EDAPHAVGETSD
-938 PAAIAWDAVAL
+938 PAAIDWAAVAS
-949 VLKDWGLAN
+949 VLEDWGLAN
-958 CFTLAQMPDQTHL
+958 CFTLAQTPDQTHL
-971 VSAAEAL
+971 VSAAEVL

-1028 AIVTFASSM
+1028 AIATFASTM

-1045 HKIYDTAVAA
+1045 HKIYDATASD
-1055 VAAEAAKAEAEAEVA
+1055 VAAEVVP
-1070 NELSEEEEI
+1070 ELSEEEEI

-1217 SKAAKAKVQR
+1217 SKAAKVKVQR

-1261 HVSDSFKLDAA
+1261 RVSDSFKLDAS

-1283 APLDADVVADR
+1283 APLDADVVAVR

>member
-60 HKVACSLCSMSRGSR
+60 HKVACSLCSISRGSR

-133 KYRSLPPEVKTF
+133 KYRSLPSEVKTF

-185 AQEGALDDV
+185 AQEGALDEV
-194 VEAASVSGE
+194 IEEASVSGE
-203 ELYDT
+203 ELYET

-245 QTLATAEEATE
+245 QTLASAEEATE
-256 DVLAAPVPE
+256 DVLEAPVPE
-265 EDVAALPDPNV
+265 EDVNALPDPNV
-276 DDVDAGASSEV
+276 DDTDAGASSEV
-287 QDSASSSSKPVADDD
+287 QDSA
-302 EEDDDSVLS
+302 
-311 DNVHTLE
+311 
-318 VFFRSDL
+318 
-325 EKSFSDSD
+325 
-333 LAANFGLSVA
+333 
-343 VERKFFDLVSGVY
+343 
-356 RFFESLSA
+356 
-364 IDASKFSVKDVSWR
+364 
-378 CFEILTNVQGSFV
+378 
-391 TTGYGFRLGDDL
+391 
-403 VELQLFPNDRLSSL
+403 
-417 TYKAEGSRA
+417 
-426 KIPNL
+426 
-431 YFASLDTTNTIR
+431 
-443 TALLKVLDDVGLD
+443 
-456 ADEASLL
+456 
-463 KSSARDLLSSVVSDS
+463 
-478 DLSPSPATSSIQ
+478 PSPTPAALSIQ

-510 GTAVQVSYLGNVYSG
+510 GTAVQVSYLGNVYQG

-571 QIIEETSVAPS
+571 QIDEETSVAPS
-582 TNDAEVIM
+582 SNDAEVIM

-596 EGDDAPASA
+596 EGDDVPTSASEE
-605 PDAIPVMEDEIIE
+605 IQVMEDEIIE

-655 GPRLHIECDDDSLHA
+655 GPRLHIECGDDSLHA
-670 SIFYRGNRGW
+670 SIFYRGSRGW

-713 PVDASALLFDS
+713 PIDASALLFDS

-742 PEILDDVAPL
+742 PEILNDVAPL

-803 FSMPWGT
+803 FSTPWGT
-810 VVDSVVSDAAVNFTV
+810 VVDSAVSDAAVNFTV

-833 NEVDIANADDSV
+833 NGVDVANADDSV

-864 SGSVV
+864 SGLVV
-869 VDAAEAVAY
+869 KEATEAVAY
-878 LSDHLAEFKD
+878 LSDHLAEFKY

-898 KALASAGFPT
+898 KALASAGST
-908 GEVPVEDAEGD
+908 AGEVPVEDAEGD

-926 EDAPHAVGESSD
+926 EDAPHAVGETSD
-938 PAAIAWDAVAL
+938 PAAIDWAAVAS
-949 VLKDWGLAN
+949 VLGDWGLAN
-958 CFTLAQMPDQTHL
+958 CFTLAQTPDQTHL

-1028 AIVTFASSM
+1028 AIVTFASTM
-1037 SNAAVQLA
+1037 SNAAIQLA
-1045 HKIYDTAVAA
+1045 HKIYDASASDAA
-1055 VAAEAAKAEAEAEVA
+1055 AEVA

-1261 HVSDSFKLDAA
+1261 HVSDSFKLDAS

>member
-185 AQEGALDDV
+185 TQEGALDEV
-194 VEAASVSGE
+194 IEAASVSGE
-203 ELYDT
+203 ELYET

-245 QTLATAEEATE
+245 QTLASAEEATE
-256 DVLAAPVPE
+256 DVLEAPIPE
-265 EDVAALPDPNV
+265 EDVDALPDPNV
-276 DDVDAGASSEV
+276 DDTDAGASSEV
-287 QDSASSSSKPVADDD
+287 QDSAASPEFVVHGTIDPVDDPDWASKSKATNWDIVDLASYTQRQEFLGSLGKKDAKGRDLYGLRYYSPNGRNSSVAELIFEDYSRLLDRAKAASSSKPVADDVD
-302 EEDDDSVLS
+302 GLVLAS
-311 DNVHTLE
+311 E
-318 VFFRSDL
+318 
-325 EKSFSDSD
+325 
-333 LAANFGLSVA
+333 
-343 VERKFFDLVSGVY
+343 
-356 RFFESLSA
+356 LSA
-364 IDASKFSVKDVSWR
+364 QP
-378 CFEILTNVQGSFV
+378 L
-391 TTGYGFRLGDDL
+391 
-403 VELQLFPNDRLSSL
+403 
-417 TYKAEGSRA
+417 
-426 KIPNL
+426 
-431 YFASLDTTNTIR
+431 
-443 TALLKVLDDVGLD
+443 
-456 ADEASLL
+456 
-463 KSSARDLLSSVVSDS
+463 
-478 DLSPSPATSSIQ
+478 PAAQ
-490 AAPVVEGAS
+490 AAPVVEGAM

-510 GTAVQVSYLGNVYSG
+510 GTAVQVSYLGNVYPG

-571 QIIEETSVAPS
+571 QIVEETSVAPS
-582 TNDAEVIM
+582 SNDAEVIM

-596 EGDDAPASA
+596 EGDEVPTSASE
-605 PDAIPVMEDEIIE
+605 AIQVTEDEIIE

-655 GPRLHIECDDDSLHA
+655 GPRLHIECGDDSLHA
-670 SIFYRGNRGW
+670 SIFYHGNRGW

-705 KLPGVMAE
+705 KLPGVMSE

-724 VRDDVDPAVVS
+724 VCDDVDPAVVS

-742 PEILDDVAPL
+742 PEILNDVAPL

-803 FSMPWGT
+803 FSTPWGT
-810 VVDSVVSDAAVNFTV
+810 VVDSAVSDAAVNFTV
-825 DQIMTALR
+825 DQIMTALV
-833 NEVDIANADDSV
+833 EGVDIANEDDSV
-845 SIVFDDGDGLGDVF
+845 SIIYDPGAGLGATF
-859 VFTTP
+859 VFSTP

-869 VDAAEAVAY
+869 RRSWAAVAY

-898 KALASAGFPT
+898 KALASAGSPT

-926 EDAPHAVGESSD
+926 EDAPHAVGETSD
-938 PAAIAWDAVAL
+938 PAAIDWSAVAL

-958 CFTLAQMPDQTHL
+958 CFTLAQTPDQTHL

-978 ASALSSDTRLE
+978 ASALSSDTRME

-1045 HKIYDTAVAA
+1045 HKIYDATATD
-1055 VAAEAAKAEAEAEVA
+1055 VAAEVV
-1070 NELSEEEEI
+1070 NDLSEEEEI

-1261 HVSDSFKLDAA
+1261 RVSDSFKLNAS

-1301 KNGSELHVVLI
+1301 KNGSELHVVLV

>member
-185 AQEGALDDV
+185 AQEGALDEV
-194 VEAASVSGE
+194 TEAASVSGE
-203 ELYDT
+203 ELYET

-245 QTLATAEEATE
+245 QTLASAEEATE
-256 DVLAAPVPE
+256 DVLEAPVPE
-265 EDVAALPDPNV
+265 EDVDALPDPNV
-276 DDVDAGASSEV
+276 DDTDAGALLEV
-287 QDSASSSSKPVADDD
+287 QDSAASPEFVVHGTIDPVDDPDWESKSKATNWDVVDLARYVQRQEFLGPLGKKDAKGRDLYGLRYYSPNGRNSSVSELIFEDYSRLLERAKAASSSKPVADDVD
-302 EEDDDSVLS
+302 TLTLASELS
-311 DNVHTLE
+311 GQPQP
-318 VFFRSDL
+318 
-325 EKSFSDSD
+325 
-333 LAANFGLSVA
+333 AAQA
-343 VERKFFDLVSGVY
+343 
-356 RFFESLSA
+356 
-364 IDASKFSVKDVSWR
+364 
-378 CFEILTNVQGSFV
+378 
-391 TTGYGFRLGDDL
+391 
-403 VELQLFPNDRLSSL
+403 
-417 TYKAEGSRA
+417 
-426 KIPNL
+426 
-431 YFASLDTTNTIR
+431 
-443 TALLKVLDDVGLD
+443 
-456 ADEASLL
+456 
-463 KSSARDLLSSVVSDS
+463 
-478 DLSPSPATSSIQ
+478 IQ

-510 GTAVQVSYLGNVYSG
+510 GTAVQVSYFGNVYSG

-571 QIIEETSVAPS
+571 QIVEETSVAPS
-582 TNDAEVIM
+582 SNDADVIM

-596 EGDDAPASA
+596 EGDDVPAGT
-605 PDAIPVMEDEIIE
+605 PQEDIQVTEDEIIE

-655 GPRLHIECDDDSLHA
+655 GPRLHIECGDDSLHA

-690 AAIEAVEELTDDVLA
+690 AAIEAVEELTDDVLT

-742 PEILDDVAPL
+742 PEILNDVAPL

-787 NGLSVGDI
+787 GGLSVGDI

-803 FSMPWGT
+803 FSTPWGA
-810 VVDSVVSDAAVNFTV
+810 VVDSAVSDAAVNFTV

-833 NEVDIANADDSV
+833 NGVDIANADDSV

-869 VDAAEAVAY
+869 KDGSEAVAY

-898 KALASAGFPT
+898 KALASAGSPT

-919 VSTEVVV
+919 VSPEVVV
-926 EDAPHAVGESSD
+926 EDAPHAVDETSD
-938 PAAIAWDAVAL
+938 PAAIDWAAVAS
-949 VLKDWGLAN
+949 VLEDWGLAN
-958 CFTLAQMPDQTHL
+958 CFTLAQTPDQTHL

-1028 AIVTFASSM
+1028 AIATFASTM

-1045 HKIYDTAVAA
+1045 HKIYDATASDVA
-1055 VAAEAAKAEAEAEVA
+1055 AEVA

-1156 AIDPD
+1156 AIDPE

-1261 HVSDSFKLDAA
+1261 RVSDSFKLDAS

>member
-185 AQEGALDDV
+185 TQEGALDEV
-194 VEAASVSGE
+194 IEEASVSGE
-203 ELYDT
+203 ELYET

-238 IADVVSA
+238 ISDVVSA
-245 QTLATAEEATE
+245 QTLASAEEATE
-256 DVLAAPVPE
+256 DVLEAPIPE
-265 EDVAALPDPNV
+265 EDVDALPDPNV
-276 DDVDAGASSEV
+276 DDTDAGASSEV
-287 QDSASSSSKPVADDD
+287 QDSAASPEFVVHGTIDPVDDPDWESKSKATDWDAVDIARYVQRQEFLGPLGKKDAKGRDLYGLRYYSPNGRNSSVAELIFKDYSRLLDHAKTASSSKPVADDID
-302 EEDDDSVLS
+302 
-311 DNVHTLE
+311 
-318 VFFRSDL
+318 
-325 EKSFSDSD
+325 D
-333 LAANFGLSVA
+333 LALAS
-343 VERKFFDLVSGVY
+343 E
-356 RFFESLSA
+356 LSA
-364 IDASKFSVKDVSWR
+364 
-378 CFEILTNVQGSFV
+378 QP
-391 TTGYGFRLGDDL
+391 
-403 VELQLFPNDRLSSL
+403 Q
-417 TYKAEGSRA
+417 
-426 KIPNL
+426 
-431 YFASLDTTNTIR
+431 
-443 TALLKVLDDVGLD
+443 
-456 ADEASLL
+456 
-463 KSSARDLLSSVVSDS
+463 
-478 DLSPSPATSSIQ
+478 PAAQAIQ

-510 GTAVQVSYLGNVYSG
+510 GTAVQVSYLGNVYPG

-571 QIIEETSVAPS
+571 QIVEETSVAPS
-582 TNDAEVIM
+582 SNDADVIM

-596 EGDDAPASA
+596 EGDDVPTSA
-605 PDAIPVMEDEIIE
+605 PEEIQATEDVIIE

-655 GPRLHIECDDDSLHA
+655 GPRLHIECGDDSLHA
-670 SIFYRGNRGW
+670 SIFHRGNRGW

-690 AAIEAVEELTDDVLA
+690 AAIAAVEELTDDVLA

-742 PEILDDVAPL
+742 PEILNDVAPL

-761 DVVRRSVWSSLKSI
+761 DVVRRSVWSSLKSL

-787 NGLSVGDI
+787 GGLSVGDI

-803 FSMPWGT
+803 FSTPWGA
-810 VVDSVVSDAAVNFTV
+810 VVDSAVSDAAVNFTV

-833 NEVDIANADDSV
+833 NGVDIANADDSV

-869 VDAAEAVAY
+869 KDGSEAVDY

-898 KALASAGFPT
+898 KALASAGSPT

-919 VSTEVVV
+919 VSPEVVV
-926 EDAPHAVGESSD
+926 EDAPHAVDETSD
-938 PAAIAWDAVAL
+938 PAAIDWAAVAS
-949 VLKDWGLAN
+949 VLEDWGLAN
-958 CFTLAQMPDQTHL
+958 CFTLAQTPDQTHL
-971 VSAAEAL
+971 VSAAEVL

-1003 QRFIDIKADGV
+1003 QRFIDIMADGV

-1028 AIVTFASSM
+1028 AIATFASMM

-1045 HKIYDTAVAA
+1045 HKIYDATASD
-1055 VAAEAAKAEAEAEVA
+1055 VAAEVVP
-1070 NELSEEEEI
+1070 ELSEEEEI

-1097 RPWAQHASFLQKYP
+1097 RLWAQHASFLQKYP

-1261 HVSDSFKLDAA
+1261 HVSDSFKLNAS

-1301 KNGSELHVVLI
+1301 KNGSELHVVLV

>member
-185 AQEGALDDV
+185 TQEGALDEV
-194 VEAASVSGE
+194 IEAASVSGE
-203 ELYDT
+203 ELYET

-245 QTLATAEEATE
+245 QTLASAEEATE
-256 DVLAAPVPE
+256 DVLEAPIPE
-265 EDVAALPDPNV
+265 EDVDALPDPNV
-276 DDVDAGASSEV
+276 DDTDAGASSEV
-287 QDSASSSSKPVADDD
+287 QDSAASPEFVAHGTIDPVDDPDWASKSKATNWDIVDLASYTQRQEFLGSLGKKDAKGRDLYGLRYYSPNGRNSSVTELIFEDYSRLLDRAKAASSSKPVADDVD
-302 EEDDDSVLS
+302 GLVLAS
-311 DNVHTLE
+311 E
-318 VFFRSDL
+318 
-325 EKSFSDSD
+325 
-333 LAANFGLSVA
+333 
-343 VERKFFDLVSGVY
+343 
-356 RFFESLSA
+356 LSA
-364 IDASKFSVKDVSWR
+364 QP
-378 CFEILTNVQGSFV
+378 L
-391 TTGYGFRLGDDL
+391 
-403 VELQLFPNDRLSSL
+403 
-417 TYKAEGSRA
+417 
-426 KIPNL
+426 
-431 YFASLDTTNTIR
+431 
-443 TALLKVLDDVGLD
+443 
-456 ADEASLL
+456 
-463 KSSARDLLSSVVSDS
+463 
-478 DLSPSPATSSIQ
+478 PAAQ
-490 AAPVVEGAS
+490 AAPVVEGAM

-510 GTAVQVSYLGNVYSG
+510 GTAVQVSYLGNVYPG

-571 QIIEETSVAPS
+571 QIVEETSVAPS
-582 TNDAEVIM
+582 SNDAEVIM

-596 EGDDAPASA
+596 EGDEVPTSASEE
-605 PDAIPVMEDEIIE
+605 IQVTEDEIIE

-655 GPRLHIECDDDSLHA
+655 GPRLHIECGDDSLHA
-670 SIFYRGNRGW
+670 SIFYHGNRGW

-705 KLPGVMAE
+705 KLPGVMSE

-724 VRDDVDPAVVS
+724 VCDDVDPAVVS

-742 PEILDDVAPL
+742 PEILNDVAPL

-803 FSMPWGT
+803 FSTPWGT
-810 VVDSVVSDAAVNFTV
+810 VVDSAVSDAAVNFTV
-825 DQIMTALR
+825 DQIMTALV
-833 NEVDIANADDSV
+833 EGVDIANEDDSV
-845 SIVFDDGDGLGDVF
+845 SIIYDPGAGLGATF
-859 VFTTP
+859 VFSTP

-869 VDAAEAVAY
+869 RRSWAAVAY

-898 KALASAGFPT
+898 KALASAGSPT

-926 EDAPHAVGESSD
+926 EDAPHAVGETSD
-938 PAAIAWDAVAL
+938 PAAIDWSAVAL

-958 CFTLAQMPDQTHL
+958 CFTLAQTPDQTHL

-1028 AIVTFASSM
+1028 AIVTFASTM
-1037 SNAAVQLA
+1037 SNAAIQLA
-1045 HKIYDTAVAA
+1045 HKIYDATASDV
-1055 VAAEAAKAEAEAEVA
+1055 VAEVA

-1261 HVSDSFKLDAA
+1261 RVSDSFKLNAS

-1301 KNGSELHVVLI
+1301 KNGSELHVVLV

>member
-75 RASLAKM
+75 RASLARM

-185 AQEGALDDV
+185 TQEGALDEV
-194 VEAASVSGE
+194 IEAASVSGE
-203 ELYDT
+203 ELYET

-245 QTLATAEEATE
+245 QTLASAEEATE
-256 DVLAAPVPE
+256 DVLEAPIPE
-265 EDVAALPDPNV
+265 EDVDALPDPNV
-276 DDVDAGASSEV
+276 DDTDAGASSEV
-287 QDSASSSSKPVADDD
+287 QDSAASPEFVVHGTIDPVDDPDWESKSKATDWDAVDIARYVQRQEFLGPLGKKDAKGRDLYGLRYYSPNGRNSSVAELIFKDYSRLLDHAKTASSSKPVADDID
-302 EEDDDSVLS
+302 
-311 DNVHTLE
+311 
-318 VFFRSDL
+318 
-325 EKSFSDSD
+325 D
-333 LAANFGLSVA
+333 LALAS
-343 VERKFFDLVSGVY
+343 E
-356 RFFESLSA
+356 LSA
-364 IDASKFSVKDVSWR
+364 
-378 CFEILTNVQGSFV
+378 QP
-391 TTGYGFRLGDDL
+391 
-403 VELQLFPNDRLSSL
+403 Q
-417 TYKAEGSRA
+417 
-426 KIPNL
+426 
-431 YFASLDTTNTIR
+431 
-443 TALLKVLDDVGLD
+443 
-456 ADEASLL
+456 
-463 KSSARDLLSSVVSDS
+463 
-478 DLSPSPATSSIQ
+478 PAAQAIQ

-510 GTAVQVSYLGNVYSG
+510 GTAVQVSYLGNVYPG

-582 TNDAEVIM
+582 SNDADVIM

-596 EGDDAPASA
+596 EGDDVPTSA
-605 PDAIPVMEDEIIE
+605 PEEIQATEDVIIE

-655 GPRLHIECDDDSLHA
+655 GPRLHIECGDDSLYA
-670 SIFYRGNRGW
+670 SIFHRGNRGW

-690 AAIEAVEELTDDVLA
+690 AAIAAVEELTDDVLA

-742 PEILDDVAPL
+742 PEILNDVAPL

-787 NGLSVGDI
+787 GGLSVGDI

-803 FSMPWGT
+803 FSTPWGA
-810 VVDSVVSDAAVNFTV
+810 VVDSAVSDAAVNFTV

-833 NEVDIANADDSV
+833 NGVDIANADDSV

-869 VDAAEAVAY
+869 KDGSEAVAY

-898 KALASAGFPT
+898 KALASAGSPT
-908 GEVPVEDAEGD
+908 GEVPMEDAEGD

-926 EDAPHAVGESSD
+926 EDASHAVDETSD
-938 PAAIAWDAVAL
+938 PAAIDWAAVAS
-949 VLKDWGLAN
+949 VLEGWGLAN
-958 CFTLAQMPDQTHL
+958 CFTLAQTPDQTHL

-1028 AIVTFASSM
+1028 AIATFASTM

-1045 HKIYDTAVAA
+1045 HKIYDATASDVA
-1055 VAAEAAKAEAEAEVA
+1055 AEVA

-1261 HVSDSFKLDAA
+1261 RVSDSFKLDAA

-1301 KNGSELHVVLI
+1301 KNGSELHVGLV

>member
-106 EYTPEVCWAINDIIE
+106 EYMPEVCWAINDIIE

-185 AQEGALDDV
+185 AQEGALDEV
-194 VEAASVSGE
+194 TEAASVSGE
-203 ELYDT
+203 ELYET

-245 QTLATAEEATE
+245 QTLASAEEATE
-256 DVLAAPVPE
+256 DVLEAPVPE
-265 EDVAALPDPNV
+265 EDVDALPDPNV
-276 DDVDAGASSEV
+276 DDTDAGALSEV
-287 QDSASSSSKPVADDD
+287 QDSAASPEFVVHGTIDPVDDPDWESKSKATDWDAVDIARYVQRQEFLGPLGKKDAKGRDLYGLRYYSPNGRNSSVAELIFKDYSRLLERAKAASSSKPVADDVD
-302 EEDDDSVLS
+302 TMTLASELS
-311 DNVHTLE
+311 GQPQP
-318 VFFRSDL
+318 
-325 EKSFSDSD
+325 
-333 LAANFGLSVA
+333 AAQA
-343 VERKFFDLVSGVY
+343 
-356 RFFESLSA
+356 
-364 IDASKFSVKDVSWR
+364 
-378 CFEILTNVQGSFV
+378 
-391 TTGYGFRLGDDL
+391 
-403 VELQLFPNDRLSSL
+403 
-417 TYKAEGSRA
+417 
-426 KIPNL
+426 
-431 YFASLDTTNTIR
+431 
-443 TALLKVLDDVGLD
+443 
-456 ADEASLL
+456 
-463 KSSARDLLSSVVSDS
+463 
-478 DLSPSPATSSIQ
+478 IQ

-510 GTAVQVSYLGNVYSG
+510 GTAVQVSYFGNVYSG

-571 QIIEETSVAPS
+571 QIVEETSVAPS
-582 TNDAEVIM
+582 SNDADVIM

-596 EGDDAPASA
+596 EGDDVPAGT
-605 PDAIPVMEDEIIE
+605 PQEDIQVTEDEIIE

-655 GPRLHIECDDDSLHA
+655 GPRLHIECGDDSLHA

-690 AAIEAVEELTDDVLA
+690 AAIEAVEELTDDVLT

-742 PEILDDVAPL
+742 PEILNDVAPL

-775 AEDIILDFGDTL
+775 AEDIILDFGATL

-803 FSMPWGT
+803 FSTPWGT
-810 VVDSVVSDAAVNFTV
+810 VVDSAVSDAAVNFTV
-825 DQIMTALR
+825 DQIMTALV
-833 NEVDIANADDSV
+833 EGVDIANEDDSV
-845 SIVFDDGDGLGDVF
+845 SIIYDPGAGLGATF
-859 VFTTP
+859 VFSTP

-869 VDAAEAVAY
+869 KDGSEAVAY

-898 KALASAGFPT
+898 KALASAGSPT
-908 GEVPVEDAEGD
+908 GEVPMEDAEGD

-926 EDAPHAVGESSD
+926 EDAPHAVDETSD
-938 PAAIAWDAVAL
+938 PAAIDWAAVAS
-949 VLKDWGLAN
+949 VLEDWGLAN
-958 CFTLAQMPDQTHL
+958 CFTLAQTPDQTHL

-1014 YVGTTLFVYQTADD
+1014 YVGTTLFVYPTADD
-1028 AIVTFASSM
+1028 AIVTFASTM
-1037 SNAAVQLA
+1037 SNAAIQLA
-1045 HKIYDTAVAA
+1045 HKIYDATASDVA
-1055 VAAEAAKAEAEAEVA
+1055 AEVA

-1301 KNGSELHVVLI
+1301 KNGSELHVVLV